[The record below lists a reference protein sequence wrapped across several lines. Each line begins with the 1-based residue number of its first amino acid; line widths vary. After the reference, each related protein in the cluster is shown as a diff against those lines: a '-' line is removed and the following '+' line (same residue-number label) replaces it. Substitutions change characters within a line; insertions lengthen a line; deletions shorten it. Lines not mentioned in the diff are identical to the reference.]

1 LDGSTEALLNN
12 DVEKLWELQQVLTQL
27 GEREKQ
33 LNAKPESFAAV
44 DEEFQSA
51 NQDMER
57 LESQLETTA
66 KERRRVDGELSDQQE
81 LLKKYQGQL
90 MLVKNQ
96 QQYAAAWK
104 EIDATRKHV
113 KELEDSVLKSMN
125 DSDAIQSQLDERRTS
140 FDPLK
145 ARHDEEYAAW
155 QSSLGD
161 LRAEMEQLKAKQE
174 QIEAQIPER
183 LRRQFWQVAKQRN
196 NVAVARVDNDSCSAC
211 RTRVRA
217 MVAQQLKRG
226 EIVPCEGCHRILY
239 MERPAS

>member
-1 LDGSTEALLNN
+1 MNN

-27 GEREKQ
+27 GERERQ
-33 LNAKPESFAAV
+33 LNTRPESFAAV

-57 LESQLETTA
+57 LDSQLETIA
-66 KERRRVDGELSDQQE
+66 KERRRVDGELADQQE

-90 MLVKNQ
+90 MQVKNQ

-125 DSDAIQSQLDERRTS
+125 DSDGIQAQLDERRTS

-145 ARHDEEYAAW
+145 ALHDEEYAAW

-161 LRAEMEQLKAKQE
+161 LRSEIEQLEAKRA

-183 LRRQFWQVAKQRN
+183 LRRQFWQIAKQRG
-196 NVAVARVDNDSCSAC
+196 NVAVARVDFDSCSAC

-226 EIVPCEGCHRILY
+226 ETVQCEGCSRILY